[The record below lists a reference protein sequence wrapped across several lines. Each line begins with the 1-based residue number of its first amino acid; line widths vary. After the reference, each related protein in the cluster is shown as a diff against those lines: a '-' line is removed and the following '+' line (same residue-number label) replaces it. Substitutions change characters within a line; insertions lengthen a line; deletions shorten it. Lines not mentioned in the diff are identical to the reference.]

1 LQGHSHKKFN
11 FSAMNHQLLIY
22 NANIL
27 SSHDGFTPGN
37 ADAMVVTGNH
47 IEAVGKLED
56 IETLAGAHS
65 QLIDARGRTLMP
77 GLHDTH
83 IHLWKVGNLL
93 TYMLDLRN
101 SSGLDEM
108 LSLLEQYDRLYPEA
122 DWITARGFN
131 EAGWKEGRMPTKNDL
146 DKIIKDKPVYV
157 IRTCAHIAICNSKAL
172 EVCGIT
178 ASTPA
183 PEGGVIYKDDSGQ
196 PNGLFSETA
205 LGLVTA
211 HIPPYNK
218 EQLKTMIRVARKELY
233 RHGITAA
240 TDPAVDPLLLEA
252 YYEMEEAGE
261 LGFRLQAIPILLPD
275 GGDRPFPLPRYFSS
289 EYMTVNTV
297 KFFSDGGL
305 SGRTAALK
313 RHYKGSADQG
323 ILRLQEEQY
332 LSLCQAAQ
340 EQGLGIATHAIGDAA
355 IEFVIGIYRQLHRAF
370 PSGLR
375 RIEHLGLP
383 EEQHLRDMAALNIAT
398 SMQTIFLKELGKNFI
413 QYLDDGYLRR
423 CYPVRS
429 VLQHGILT
437 ALSSDA
443 PVVKDL
449 NPFSGMKAAI
459 TRRDKEGHSI
469 APEESIGIR
478 EALQA
483 YTGSAAKISALP
495 QLGSLEPG
503 RPADFILLDK
513 DPLKCPP
520 ETLDSIQVV
529 TTFVGGLPVWES
541 SAR

>member
-1 LQGHSHKKFN
+1 M
-11 FSAMNHQLLIY
+11 MNRQLLIY

-27 SSHDGFTPGN
+27 SSHDGFARGN
-37 ADAMVVTGNH
+37 ADALVVTGQL

-56 IETLAGAHS
+56 IETLAGPHA
-65 QLIDARGRTLMP
+65 QLINAKGRTLMP

-101 SSGLDEM
+101 STSLDEM

-131 EAGWKEGRMPTKNDL
+131 EATWKEGRMPTKKDL
-146 DKIIKDKPVYV
+146 DKIIKDRPVYV
-157 IRTCAHIAICNSKAL
+157 IRTCAHIAVCNSKAL

-178 ASTPA
+178 ATTRA
-183 PEGGVIYKDDSGQ
+183 PEGGGIYKDDSGQ

-275 GGDRPFPLPRYFSS
+275 GGGQPFPLPRYFSS
-289 EYMTVNTV
+289 EYMSVNTV

-313 RHYKGSADQG
+313 RYYKGSAGPGTTGQRSADQG

-332 LSLCQAAQ
+332 LSLCRAAQ

-355 IEFVIGIYRQLHRAF
+355 IEFVIGIYRQLHGSF
-370 PSGLR
+370 PSGLK

-383 EEQHLRDMAALNIAT
+383 EEQHLRDMSTLNIAT

-413 QYLDDGYLRR
+413 KYLDDEYLRR

-459 TRRDKEGHSI
+459 TRRDEEGHSI
-469 APEESIGIR
+469 APEESIGIKD
-478 EALQA
+478 ALQA
-483 YTGSAAKISALP
+483 YTGAAAKISALP

-513 DPLKCPP
+513 DPLECPP
-520 ETLDSIQVV
+520 ETLDSMQV
-529 TTFVGGLPVWES
+529 TATFVGGLQKLPT
-541 SAR
+541 